1 MVVYLLTESQ
11 KNKLIGIEFIPDNFY
26 NPIQDIDKNWIIS
39 DQEVEQTTN
48 ENYLWV
54 KDLPQIEYKPI
65 DLNG

>member
-26 NPIQDIDKNWIIS
+26 NPIQDINKNWIIS
-39 DQEVEQTTN
+39 AEEVEQTTN

-54 KDLPQIEYKPI
+54 KDLPIIEYKPI
-65 DLNG
+65 IYNE